1 VISRREISRRELGK
15 LLAGAGA
22 AAALPAA
29 ARGLE
34 GTVHR
39 APAPVRPARLAPGD
53 MVGIVAPASLSF
65 EASSVDVA
73 REQLEA
79 VGFRVKLGAHVWT
92 KHGYFA
98 GTDAERAADLDAMFA
113 DPEVRGIFALRGGW
127 GTPRLL
133 PLVQYEVVRKN
144 PKVLIGYSDLT
155 ALLNAIHQQTG
166 LVTFHGPN
174 AGTTLRPYTL
184 EHLRRALT
192 STEPLGTLANPPKEE
207 DELVNR
213 SYRTLTLRG
222 GRARGRL
229 VGGNLT
235 LVAALMGTPWE
246 IDTRGAILLLEDIEE
261 ELYRVDRMLTQLAQG
276 DKLRLLAGVA
286 FGRCTDCPI
295 GEGPSFSLEE
305 LLHEHLGSLGVPAIA
320 GLAFGHVQKML
331 TLPIGL
337 EATLDADAGTLT
349 FDQPSVL

>member
-1 VISRREISRRELGK
+1 MISRRELGK

-22 AAALPAA
+22 AAALPAPA
-29 ARGLE
+29 SALDCA
-34 GTVHR
+34 VHPP
-39 APAPVRPARLAPGD
+39 PAPVRPARLALGD
-53 MVGIVAPASLSF
+53 TVGIVSPASLTF
-65 EASSVDVA
+65 EGSWVDIAV
-73 REQLEA
+73 EQLEA
-79 VGFRVKLGAHVWT
+79 IGFRVKLGEHART

-98 GTDAERAADLDAMFA
+98 GTDAERAADVVAMFA

-133 PLVQYEVVRKN
+133 PLLDYDLIRAH

-155 ALLNAIHQQTG
+155 ALLNAVHQRTG

-174 AGTTLRPYTL
+174 AGTNLRPYTL
-184 EHLRRALT
+184 EHLRRALL
-192 STEPLGTLANPPKEE
+192 SAEPLGTLANPPKEE
-207 DELVNR
+207 DELVPR
-213 SYRTLTLRG
+213 AYRTLTLRG

-246 IDTRGAILLLEDIEE
+246 IDTRGAILLLEDVEE

-276 DKLRLLAGVA
+276 DKLRPLAGVV
-286 FGRCTDCPI
+286 FGYCTDCPI

-305 LLHEHLGSLGVPAIA
+305 LLHEHLGGLGVQALS
-320 GLAFGHVQKML
+320 GLAFGHIQKML

-337 EATLDADAGTLT
+337 EATLDADAGTLH
-349 FDQPSVL
+349 FDQAAVT